1 MCCTGDG
8 PFLAKAVSRTCS
20 NTNFAIREHT
30 SHVFEAKKGVQN
42 YDFIMKEEKKKEE
55 LGKKSKINFT
65 CGGMECKKNRLV
77 VIGGVGTGVFG

>member
-42 YDFIMKEEKKKEE
+42 YDFIMKEEKKKKRTWQE
-55 LGKKSKINFT
+55 I
-65 CGGMECKKNRLV
+65 KN
-77 VIGGVGTGVFG
+77 